1 MKIYRWISLISIA
14 ILLTAC
20 SSAAVTEDAI
30 PEAYP
35 ATEAP
40 VGETAYPAP
49 EFEAT
54 EATEAAA
61 SGYPAPVEGTP
72 LPDYPSP
79 SGAADLPASC
89 RVEGMTTYTDPD
101 GRFCF
106 AYPAD
111 FTAEEGGLVGPAQEP
126 DAARARLLILIDP
139 LESGLDLA
147 GLIAARL
154 SEYGDAAVQQSEVQL
169 GGETA
174 ASLEPVP
181 GDPGSKDVVSV
192 HGGEAITLRFQP
204 NVETYAQSRPD
215 RDALVDIVLR
225 SFAWLK

>member
-20 SSAAVTEDAI
+20 SSAAVTEDTI
-30 PEAYP
+30 PDAYP
-35 ATEAP
+35 ATEVTAAD
-40 VGETAYPAP
+40 TAYPAP
-49 EFEAT
+49 EL

-61 SGYPAPVEGTP
+61 SGYPAPVESTS
-72 LPDYPSP
+72 LPDYPAP

-89 RVEGMTTYTDPD
+89 LVEGMTTYTDPD

-139 LESGLDLA
+139 LESSLDLA

-154 SEYGDAAVQQSEVQL
+154 GEYGDAAVQQSEVQL

-181 GDPGSKDVVSV
+181 GDPGSRDVVSV